1 MTDDEYDDLFRAAY
15 PRLVA
20 MGLAMSTSRH
30 VSQELAQETMLR
42 AHHHRDELV
51 AYDSPMAWCRRV
63 MGNLLIDHHRSRS
76 SEAAA
81 VERLG
86 HRAATDG
93 DRTLDPAVVVAS
105 VRWADLTRSLTPQQ
119 RIAATL
125 YYAEDQSVADVAEI
139 MDVAVGTV
147 KSALSKAR
155 ANLRRR
161 MGGHEEIFPDQRD
174 TEARS

>member
-1 MTDDEYDDLFRAAY
+1 MTDDEYDDLFRSAY

-30 VSQELAQETMLR
+30 VSQELAQETLLR
-42 AHHHRDELV
+42 AHHRRDELAV
-51 AYDSPMAWCRRV
+51 YDSPMAWCRRV
-63 MGNLLIDHHRSRS
+63 MGNLLIDHHRSRT

-86 HRAATDG
+86 HRSTTQAAST
-93 DRTLDPAVVVAS
+93 TDPAVVAAS
-105 VRWADLTRSLTPQQ
+105 AQWEDLTRSLTPQQ

-125 YYAEDQSVADVAEI
+125 YYAEDQSVTDIAEI

-161 MGGHEEIFPDQRD
+161 LGGPDGKIE
-174 TEARS
+174 EARS